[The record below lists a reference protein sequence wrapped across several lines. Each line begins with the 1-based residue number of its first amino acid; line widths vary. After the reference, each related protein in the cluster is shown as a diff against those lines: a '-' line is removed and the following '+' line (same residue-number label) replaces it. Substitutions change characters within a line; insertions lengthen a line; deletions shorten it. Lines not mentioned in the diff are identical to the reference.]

1 MGVGGGPMVPGGPM
15 KGPGGM
21 PDFGPPVPAGATA
34 AAPPS
39 LVPGT
44 QGQPPRGPMDP
55 MAAMAGLMPGSAGP
69 GASGAGLGAVLAG
82 TPQQQ
87 GTTQGPLSKCYFVR
101 FQIVT
106 LKLLYGSNFTYVHS
120 VSFLR
125 VPGYKG
131 H

>member
-87 GTTQGPLSKCYFVR
+87 GT
-101 FQIVT
+101 
-106 LKLLYGSNFTYVHS
+106 N
-120 VSFLR
+120 
-125 VPGYKG
+125 
-131 H
+131 

>member
-87 GTTQGPLSKCYFVR
+87 GIKLILFNS
-101 FQIVT
+101 
-106 LKLLYGSNFTYVHS
+106 KLLHFTCCV
-120 VSFLR
+120 
-125 VPGYKG
+125 VPNLID
-131 H
+131 